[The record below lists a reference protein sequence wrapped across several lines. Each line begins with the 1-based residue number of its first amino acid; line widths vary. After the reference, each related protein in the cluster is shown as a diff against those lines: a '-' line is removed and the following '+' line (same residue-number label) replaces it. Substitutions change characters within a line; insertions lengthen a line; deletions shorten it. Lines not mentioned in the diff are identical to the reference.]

1 MINMEPVLKRGY
13 TAWDRAL
20 LPIDEF
26 TERVAA
32 VKSEMQRA
40 GLAAVLVWGGG
51 LAMSTRETG
60 DYPYVTG
67 ATGGGI
73 IVITPDGDPSIV
85 TAGGGREIPFQRTL
99 TWIEDLTPGGGF
111 VVGGAPVRKVLEAR
125 HVTGGTLGTVGAGG
139 LPRSVYAQI
148 EQTFDGYQL
157 QPFDQVFR
165 ALRDRKRPREVLAIR
180 TALRIATDAVA
191 AAQQSFAA
199 GASNARALVEAER
212 SARMHRARDFRALAN
227 IETDGLAPYEGLSDE
242 RRLPLALWVAVEY
255 NGYWADTT
263 LMWPLPDSGA
273 ETTRAI
279 DAMVSAVRPGA
290 AVRAVAQ
297 AGLSVLS
304 EASAQNA
311 LMYGLGN
318 GLGLALRDQPAI
330 SPTSDAVLVD
340 RQVLSL
346 RIAGLEAGKVA
357 LASAIVQITPD
368 GARRLVA
375 R

>member
-13 TAWDRAL
+13 TAWDRGL

-51 LAMSTRETG
+51 LAVSTRETG
-60 DYPYVTG
+60 DYPYITG

-99 TWIEDLTPGGGF
+99 TWIDELTPGGGF
-111 VVGGAPVRKVLEAR
+111 VVTGAPVRRILEAR
-125 HVTGGTLGTVGAGG
+125 QVTGGTIGTVGAGG

-165 ALRDRKRPREVLAIR
+165 TLRESKRPREVLAIR
-180 TALRIATDAVA
+180 TALRIATDATA
-191 AAQQSFAA
+191 AAQRTFVD

-212 SARMHRARDFRALAN
+212 AARMNRARDFRALAN

-242 RRLPLALWVAVEY
+242 RREPLALWVAVEY

-263 LMWPLPDSGA
+263 LMWPPLTSGA
-273 ETTRAI
+273 DTMRAV
-279 DAMVSAVRPGA
+279 DAMVAAVHPGA

-297 AGLSVLS
+297 AGLSQLS
-304 EASAQNA
+304 EASADNA

-318 GLGLALRDQPAI
+318 GVGLALRDQPTI
-330 SPTSDAVLVD
+330 SPTSDDVLTD
-340 RQVLSL
+340 GQVLSL
-346 RIAGLEAGKVA
+346 RVAGLEAGKVA
-357 LASAIVQITPD
+357 LASAIVQVTAD